1 MAVSSAAGGARR
13 GVPRMW
19 SGVSDDILVPEA
31 ALPAQFADIWHKS
44 RAISPERALALAV
57 VWEAVIDLG
66 KYRFATR
73 RRQQRL
79 YWEAYDWVTSDD
91 GSWPFS
97 FVNLCDTIGL
107 SVEPVRKQLL
117 GGLMPFPK
125 TEKPVAVQEPLL
137 EKAA

>member
-1 MAVSSAAGGARR
+1 MAMSSAAGGARR

-57 VWEAVIDLG
+57 LWEAVIDLG

-79 YWEAYDWVTSDD
+79 YWEAYQWVTSDD
-91 GSWPFS
+91 GAWPFS

-107 SVEPVRKQLL
+107 SVQPVRKQLL
-117 GGLMPFPK
+117 GNLTPLAMA
-125 TEKPVAVQEPLL
+125 EQAPVVQEPLL
-137 EKAA
+137 ERAA